1 MTKEEVKTLVSL
13 HKKFDEDVKRV
24 ASKMALYD
32 EDYSDVEDWW
42 IDGETVHGKGE
53 VYARNCHVDTVY
65 EWFDIELLSYTD
77 EELDAYVDE
86 LIRKKTEKEK
96 EKKAEQ
102 ERLEKQRDF
111 QMYNELKTK
120 LGL

>member
-1 MTKEEVKTLVSL
+1 MTQEEVKTLIGL

-65 EWFDIELLSYTD
+65 EWFDVELLSYTD
-77 EELDAYVDE
+77 EELDA
-86 LIRKKTEKEK
+86 L
-96 EKKAEQ
+96 
-102 ERLEKQRDF
+102 
-111 QMYNELKTK
+111 
-120 LGL
+120 